1 VICISFLLGSWWAL
15 ISAGLIGVLFV
26 IRTALE
32 DRMRIDKLAGY
43 REYTNEVRYRL
54 LTIVC

>member
-1 VICISFLLGSWWAL
+1 MICISFLLGSWWAL